1 VDYTLSTCNLT
12 HEVERLRSYIACLTL
27 TQVFEVFESF
37 LKDIVAEILFQNPS
51 TVSELNLN
59 FPNSS
64 FDEIRN
70 ELYKLQGNSNK
81 GFIKVLRKL
90 SPFFKQHEE
99 HNIWGR
105 NMSHWFEIIA
115 KVRHLVVHSRLTVS
129 TDFENYIQ
137 EYHRLKLFDL
147 HFTIS
152 ETPYGKKLVL
162 TAYQANA
169 IVDY

>member
-1 VDYTLSTCNLT
+1 IESLFREATSLKANLFVIDSFLVVRFQALKTEFPFPDYDLMTLGSYYRDLSQLKDGENLYPTNVDYTLSTCNLA

-37 LKDIVAEILFQNPS
+37 LTDIVAEIVFQNPS

-81 GFIKVLRKL
+81 
-90 SPFFKQHEE
+90 
-99 HNIWGR
+99 
-105 NMSHWFEIIA
+105 
-115 KVRHLVVHSRLTVS
+115 
-129 TDFENYIQ
+129 
-137 EYHRLKLFDL
+137 
-147 HFTIS
+147 
-152 ETPYGKKLVL
+152 
-162 TAYQANA
+162 
-169 IVDY
+169 